1 MSCLKIINWAKLL
14 NLGVTMANLFC
25 LAVAMPTFQGR
36 VRDPKRTSLQLNG
49 KLILLLIRCWNLRS
63 FAFFTQ
69 KFSSSIQVSLFNVP
83 LHFKIREFVFIRWLF
98 LFFSAVPAKTIT
110 RCRRKMTKP
119 LFELPF
125 YRHKIPS
132 LHPKHA
138 LRCWPWKPYFSPKE
152 SVVLHRETNEDFIR
166 L

>member
-1 MSCLKIINWAKLL
+1 MVCLKIINWTKLL
-14 NLGVTMANLFC
+14 YLGVTMANLFC

-49 KLILLLIRCWNLRS
+49 KLILLLFRCWNLRS

-69 KFSSSIQVSLFNVP
+69 KFSSSIRVSLFNVP
-83 LHFKIREFVFIRWLF
+83 LHFKIREFVFIKWLF
-98 LFFSAVPAKTIT
+98 LFFSAVNGT

-125 YRHKIPS
+125 YRHEIPS
-132 LHPKHA
+132 LLPKHA
-138 LRCWPWKPYFSPKE
+138 LLPMLTLKAPLFSKRG
-152 SVVLHRETNEDFIR
+152 SRAA
-166 L
+166 